1 MAHDHQHDHDHD
13 DEAEGGSGVDLE
25 KALSDAPP
33 EVRELLA
40 LSAVFATTAAMFQ
53 EVTTLQYKALLDVA
67 MTAGEVAEA
76 LLDED
81 GEEEFEDVG
90 DSGEELEALLEPLTR
105 ASERLAA
112 AASETRDALAGA
124 RQGGASGEGGE
135 THQALARAYENT
147 VANLNLLM
155 QSFVSSQQEL
165 QTLGRSVVAQSVDL
179 ILGAAEEA
187 GTFDDEDDDIS

>member
-1 MAHDHQHDHDHD
+1 
-13 DEAEGGSGVDLE
+13 
-25 KALSDAPP
+25 
-33 EVRELLA
+33 
-40 LSAVFATTAAMFQ
+40 MFQ

-90 DSGEELEALLEPLTR
+90 ESGEELAALLEPLTR

-112 AASETRDALAGA
+112 AASDTRAALAGV
-124 RQGGASGEGGE
+124 RTGGEGGE
-135 THQALARAYENT
+135 GNQALARAYENT

-155 QSFVSSQQEL
+155 QNFVASQQEL

-187 GTFDDEDDDIS
+187 GAFDDEDDDVS